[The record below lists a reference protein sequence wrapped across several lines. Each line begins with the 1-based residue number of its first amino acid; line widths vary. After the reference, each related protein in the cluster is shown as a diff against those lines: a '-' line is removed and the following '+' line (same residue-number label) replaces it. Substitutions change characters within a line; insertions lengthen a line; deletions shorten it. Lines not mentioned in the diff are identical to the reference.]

1 MKKSQETGWLGNMLS
16 WGQRRQMQRSETLY
30 TNAVEMARN
39 PLFYNKFDV
48 KDDVDGRF
56 DARVSSH
63 GQVIDE
69 AELNEIEPGVTNRAG
84 VIALLGRPSFEG
96 AFESGKIYYLNDVMI
111 EPAAG
116 RKRTTTRTLVVFI
129 FDDSNVVEDIEVRD
143 ESTGQ
148 VIANLDKKTPT
159 PGDNYTLAEQLF
171 STLRR
176 RGN

>member
-1 MKKSQETGWLGNMLS
+1 
-16 WGQRRQMQRSETLY
+16 
-30 TNAVEMARN
+30 MARG
-39 PLFYNKFDV
+39 LFDASSH
-48 KDDVDGRF
+48 GRLSMF
-56 DARVSSH
+56 HRLTVLAIMMFGIVLGGCDARVSSH

>member
-1 MKKSQETGWLGNMLS
+1 
-16 WGQRRQMQRSETLY
+16 
-30 TNAVEMARN
+30 MARG
-39 PLFYNKFDV
+39 L
-48 KDDVDGRF
+48 F
-56 DARVSSH
+56 DASSHCGLSLFHRLSVIAVMMLGIVLGGCDARISSH

-69 AELNEIEPGVTNRAG
+69 AELNEIEPGVTTRAG

-96 AFESGKIYYLNDVMI
+96 VFESGKVYYLNDIML

-129 FDDSNVVEDIEVRD
+129 FDNNNLVKDIEVRD

-148 VIANLDKKTPT
+148 VVASLDKKTPT
-159 PGDNYTLAEQLF
+159 PGDNYTLTEQLF